1 MTPESIKN
9 TEIKEL
15 GATLLHIGA
24 LLLSAGASTG
34 RTRNTITR
42 ISDSFGYNTE
52 FVINNRT
59 LLLTLSDENNEYFF
73 NSLKRSS
80 PHGVNFT
87 LLSGISHLSWEIVED
102 KLTINQINEQLAK
115 LTALPH
121 YERWIVLILV
131 GLAGS
136 SFCRVNGGEALDM
149 LAVFIATFAG
159 LFVRQEATRLRFN
172 LYMCIYF
179 GAFTASLIAGGA
191 VKFGMGYT
199 HEQAFATSVLFLIPG
214 VPLIN
219 TFSDMIEGNL
229 QNAIVRGMNGLIISF
244 AIGLGLLTSMFIYQ
258 F

>member
-1 MTPESIKN
+1 MTSNLKN

-15 GATLLHIGA
+15 GDTLLHIGA

-52 FVINNRT
+52 FVISNRT
-59 LLLTLSDENNEYFF
+59 LLLSLNDENDEYFF

-87 LLSGISHLSWEIVED
+87 LLVGISHLSWQAVED
-102 KLTINQINEQLAK
+102 KLSVQEINERLSR
-115 LTALPH
+115 LVALPH
-121 YERWIVLILV
+121 YTRWIVLTLV

-149 LAVFIATFAG
+149 LTVFVATVAG
-159 LFVRQEATRLRFN
+159 LFVRQEAVRLKFN
-172 LYMCIYF
+172 SYMCVYF
-179 GAFTASLIAGGA
+179 GALTASLIAGAA

-199 HEQAFATSVLFLIPG
+199 HLPAFATSVLFLIPG

-229 QNAIVRGMNGLIISF
+229 QNAIIRGMNGLIISF
-244 AIGLGLLTSMFIYQ
+244 AIGLGLLTSTFIYQ
-258 F
+258 L

>member
-1 MTPESIKN
+1 MTSNLKN

-15 GATLLHIGA
+15 GDTLLEIGS

-34 RTRNTITR
+34 RIRNTITR

-59 LLLTLSDENNEYFF
+59 LLLTLSDENDEYFF

-80 PHGVNFT
+80 PHGVNFK
-87 LLSGISHLSWEIVED
+87 LLTGISRLSWQVVED
-102 KLTINQINEQLAK
+102 RLTVSQINEQISRMV
-115 LTALPH
+115 ALPH
-121 YERWIVLILV
+121 YDRWKVLTLV

-136 SFCRVNGGEALDM
+136 AFCRVNGGEALD
-149 LAVFIATFAG
+149 LIAVFIATFIG
-159 LFVRQEATRLRFN
+159 LYVRQEAVKLRFN
-172 LYMCIYF
+172 TYLCIYF
-179 GAFTASLIAGGA
+179 GSLTASLIAGAA
-191 VKFGMGYT
+191 VKFGMDYIHFPAYT
-199 HEQAFATSVLFLIPG
+199 TSVLFLIPG

-229 QNAIVRGMNGLIISF
+229 QNAIIRGMNGLIMSF
-244 AIGLGLLTSMFIYQ
+244 AIGLGLLTSTFIYQ